1 MEENR
6 IDKINNILEQKRN
19 KVKKELETLNGKE
32 LHELFMFFYKLNYR
46 ENNMITQD
54 RLSEFLEA
62 FERNPFK
69 IQESKEFK
77 KELIENLLT
86 YSNDQMSLLT
96 AAILIKNEYTLDEI
110 VNNYYSNV
118 DVFGQGYYF

>member
-1 MEENR
+1 
-6 IDKINNILEQKRN
+6 
-19 KVKKELETLNGKE
+19 
-32 LHELFMFFYKLNYR
+32 
-46 ENNMITQD
+46 MITQD